1 MDVETIKTLYA
12 WAIDQLKQ
20 ELALRNVRL
29 RANANTTELI
39 ELLIADMLRYRAAA
53 ASGARLSGNMS
64 VDSSGKGKGKSS
76 LSGKLSVGFP
86 FGFEDEYQL

>member
-1 MDVETIKTLYA
+1 MFENIKSLYA

-20 ELALRNVRL
+20 ELALRGVRL

-53 ASGARLSGNMS
+53 ASGARSSGNMS

-76 LSGKLSVGFP
+76 SSGKLSVGFP